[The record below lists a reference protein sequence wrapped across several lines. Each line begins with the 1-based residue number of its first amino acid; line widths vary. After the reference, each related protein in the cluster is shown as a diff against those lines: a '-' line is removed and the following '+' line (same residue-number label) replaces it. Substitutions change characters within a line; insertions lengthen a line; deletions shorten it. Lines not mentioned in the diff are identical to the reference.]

1 MADYRYPHFK
11 ASLLLEDRAFFGGV
25 GPGNHFPAFDLSTID
40 GGRISSSDVLGR
52 TPLFVY
58 FASVT

>member
-1 MADYRYPHFK
+1 MSDYRYPHFK

-25 GPGNHFPAFDLSTID
+25 RPGSRFPEFDLSAID
-40 GGRISSSDVLGR
+40 GGSVSSGELLGR
-52 TPLFVY
+52 GPLFVY